1 MGQFLKEKNVK
12 RDMSWKLSV
21 LRKEKLQPF
30 SSLGLYPG
38 GGGGGTRYILGC
50 GRCGLA
56 PRTLTLLKTKTA
68 DFSTLFK
75 TEFRFMIPSLR
86 HS

>member
-38 GGGGGTRYILGC
+38 GGGEGGWYSIYPWLWEVRLG
-50 GRCGLA
+50 
-56 PRTLTLLKTKTA
+56 
-68 DFSTLFK
+68 
-75 TEFRFMIPSLR
+75 PSYPDPVKDKNR
-86 HS
+86 

>member
-12 RDMSWKLSV
+12 RDMSLNLSV

-38 GGGGGTRYILGC
+38 GGGVLDISLGVGGAAWPLV
-50 GRCGLA
+50 
-56 PRTLTLLKTKTA
+56 P
-68 DFSTLFK
+68 
-75 TEFRFMIPSLR
+75 
-86 HS
+86 

>member
-38 GGGGGTRYILGC
+38 GGGVVLDISLVVGGAAWPLV
-50 GRCGLA
+50 
-56 PRTLTLLKTKTA
+56 P
-68 DFSTLFK
+68 
-75 TEFRFMIPSLR
+75 
-86 HS
+86 

>member
-12 RDMSWKLSV
+12 RDMSLNLSV

-38 GGGGGTRYILGC
+38 GGGGTRYILGC

-56 PRTLTLLKTKTA
+56 PCTLTLFKTKTA
-68 DFSTLFK
+68 DFPTLFK
-75 TEFRFMIPSLR
+75 TEFRFLIPSLR